1 MKDIKILI
9 AEDEK
14 NFGTVLK
21 KELDRKGYKVEL
33 VENGL
38 EAFNLASKEQFDV
51 VLLDLQMPQMDGV
64 EVLKRIKEENL
75 SPEIIIMTGHATVNT
90 AIEAMKLS
98 AYDYITKPFKIEK
111 LDILIKNAAEKK
123 RLITE
128 NLYLHTRVKNTDRVP
143 TILTKNQ
150 KMQDN
155 LRLISKIAPAD
166 YPVTIYGES
175 GTGKELFAKA
185 IHFNSS
191 RAEQPFVPIN
201 CAALQENMLEN
212 ELFGHEKGA
221 FTGADKQK
229 AGLFE
234 IANKGT
240 LFLDEIGEM
249 ALPIQAKL
257 LRVIETSSFFRVG
270 GTKEIQV
277 DVRIVSATNKVL
289 KKEVEEKRF
298 RKDLFYRISMM
309 SLTLPTLRE
318 RKEDIPLLAEYFIKN
333 NAPSGIKIISPEALE
348 LITEYNWPGNVREL
362 LHVIHRAILLSP
374 GSVIEPSDLPLEIQ
388 QIHKAGYE
396 PSAKASNP
404 RSLQELERQHIIAVL
419 KETEGH
425 KGKAASILGIDPK
438 TLYRKIIEY
447 QIKL

>member
-333 NAPSGIKIISPEALE
+333 NAPSGIKIISPEAME

-374 GSVIEPSDLPLEIQ
+374 CSVIEPSDLPLEIQ
-388 QIHKAGYE
+388 QLKKT
-396 PSAKASNP
+396 AKEEAAPGNP
-404 RSLQELERQHIIAVL
+404 KTLQDIEREYIIAIM
-419 KETEGH
+419 KEVHGH
-425 KGKAASILGIDPK
+425 RGKAAKILNIDTK
-438 TLYRKIIEY
+438 TLYRKIIAY
-447 QIKL
+447 QIKM